1 MRKRS
6 VALVALALAA
16 VACGGGGAQSG
27 GPLTVPTSQPA
38 VTSTTVP
45 PASTTAPTPTT
56 DTTPTTAPESPEA
69 TTSTTAVPSEAN
81 ITVYFVDETGR
92 AVPVERTTS
101 QTGVARAAV
110 EALIAGPNRSEAA
123 AGLSTLFP
131 ADSLLLGIRVE
142 DGTAYVDMSLEFAG
156 GGGSASVLGR
166 LAQLVYTLTEFD
178 SIDRVRLLLDGE
190 QIETF
195 SGEGVDV
202 SRPLARDDFT
212 GAVPIGDERPSTG
225 APTWDQDDL
234 PTVRLGDP
242 DVYRVVLVAA
252 DDFLN
257 VRRTAG
263 ADSDI
268 VGRLLPGVAVEATGG
283 TQRVGSSTWREIR
296 TPAGSGWVNGFY
308 LTPATAGE
316 AFPGG
321 TDPVRVVSDLVDRIQ
336 AGRDFTDLVSSRGLW
351 VAHHAD
357 PIRFKTDDLKG
368 ILASNDT
375 YRWGSNALEPD
386 SPEITPRTFAEAV
399 AHRLANAFDD
409 PNRQVLVN
417 EAVEGPNGRPVE
429 FALPTELVGFP
440 FVTVFDPGDDP
451 QYEGLDWNS
460 WIVSFSYEDGALKV
474 VGLTVDEWAP

>member
-1 MRKRS
+1 MKR
-6 VALVALALAA
+6 LLALLAVVLAA
-16 VACGGGGAQSG
+16 AACGGGGAQSE
-27 GPLTVPTSQPA
+27 GPLTVPTTEPA
-38 VTSTTVP
+38 VTSSTAPATTAAP
-45 PASTTAPTPTT
+45 DTTTSESTAPTVP
-56 DTTPTTAPESPEA
+56 A
-69 TTSTTAVPSEAN
+69 TTSTTVTPATAT
-81 ITVYFVDETGR
+81 ITVYFLDESGR
-92 AVPVERTTS
+92 AAPVTRTTGES
-101 QTGVARAAV
+101 GVARAAV
-110 EALIAGPNRSEAA
+110 AALIDGPNRSESA
-123 AGLSTLFP
+123 AGLSTAFP
-131 ADSLLLGIRVE
+131 ADSLVLGIRVE